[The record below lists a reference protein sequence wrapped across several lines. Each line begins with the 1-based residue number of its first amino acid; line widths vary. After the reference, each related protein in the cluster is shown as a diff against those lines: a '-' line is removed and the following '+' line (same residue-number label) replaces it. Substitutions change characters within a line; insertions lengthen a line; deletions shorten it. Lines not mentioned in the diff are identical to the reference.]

1 MKKFLEVVL
10 VFLIAFAG
18 GLAGSYSYDR
28 FLSASKSGSAETSQS
43 IETTQQV
50 NYVVKES
57 SDLKTAIKKAYGTVV
72 MIRTVVTSNSIFY
85 QDTAAAL
92 GSGVIVSE
100 DGYIITNNHVIKNAE
115 SVTVT
120 TADGTEYP
128 AEIIGSDVK
137 TDLAV
142 IKIEASGLQYA
153 VLADSDQVEIGDDA
167 IAIGNPLG
175 EGISVSNGIISAK
188 DKMVTISKQTM
199 YLFQTNAAIN
209 EGNSGGGLF
218 DINGDLIG
226 IVNAKNN
233 SNFFVGSVEGLGFAI
248 PSNTVAKVA
257 RELIENGYVRDR
269 ATMGVMLSDVEQDSA
284 QYKKGV
290 YITGIVEG
298 SAAEKAGLQ
307 MYDRIVE
314 FDGTEV
320 SSYAEINRLILQYSV
335 GDKVTVKVE
344 RDNREITVTMTLQE
358 ATQN

>member
-1 MKKFLEVVL
+1 MKKFLKVVL
-10 VFLIAFAG
+10 VFLIAFVG

-28 FLSASKSGSAETSQS
+28 FLSGSSKPADATQS
-43 IETTQQV
+43 LAATQEV

-72 MIRTVVTSNSIFY
+72 MIQTTIASNNPFY
-85 QDTAAAL
+85 QDAGTAL
-92 GSGVIVSE
+92 GSGVVISD
-100 DGYIITNNHVIKNAE
+100 DGYIITNHHVIKNAE

-120 TADGTEYP
+120 AADGTEYP
-128 AEIIGSDVK
+128 AKVIGSDVK

-142 IKIEASGLQYA
+142 IKVEASGLQYA

-226 IVNAKNN
+226 VVNAKSN
-233 SNFFVGSVEGLGFAI
+233 SNFVVGSVEGLGFAI

-257 RELIENGYVRDR
+257 KELIENGYVRDR
-269 ATMGVMLSDVEQDSA
+269 ATMGVILSDVEQDTA

-298 SAAEKAGLQ
+298 SAAEKAELQ

-320 SSYAEINRLILQYSV
+320 SSYAEINRLILQHSI